1 MLKASDSGQR
11 KTLPSSSC
19 VVEPDHHEHLL
30 TLSSVLLEKN
40 LELVAG
46 TDLIAPSLSLR
57 LRLRL
62 LLPRIRSVF

>member
-1 MLKASDSGQR
+1 VDKGKLCP
-11 KTLPSSSC
+11 L
-19 VVEPDHHEHLL
+19 HHVLLSQTTTNTYLL

-46 TDLIAPSLSLR
+46 TDLIAPKPEPAPTV
-57 LRLRL
+57 RL

>member
-1 MLKASDSGQR
+1 VDKGKLCPLHHVLLSQTTTD
-11 KTLPSSSC
+11 TYLP
-19 VVEPDHHEHLL
+19 
-30 TLSSVLLEKN
+30 SSVLLEKN